1 MTPTEAAKLLDL
13 PPDATPE
20 QLEARFLELRRKLED
35 KIAKAPTP
43 GLKAKYRDSLSE
55 ITTAFESLTLA
66 ADTSDLPVLQRAAKV
81 ERVVP
86 NALSGNSPLPA
97 PSSPPPA
104 RKSNRE
110 FLLVAIIA
118 VVVFAAGGWF
128 ILKTRAGSAERANV
142 EAAAKAEAETEKA
155 RQESQ
160 FSALRAAQAEAKI
173 RWETVERELS
183 AAERRLSELKSDQ
196 RNAEKLPATD
206 QAEMKARLA
215 AQTDYVEWLQPQ
227 LARHP
232 ARTLLARLDALLSTK
247 ALAEAATAERELT
260 TGLTTL
266 ETEVAAQRASLLALG
281 KTIRFTSEP
290 AGLNVQGTDA
300 YGRNFSGTTPAAVS
314 LPWGA
319 AQVTVSSPGKG
330 WADTKRT
337 LRIGR
342 DSETEVKASFAL
354 STAQITS
361 TPSGLAYTLT
371 NPAGLSR
378 RGTTPA
384 DLKDVPTGSATL
396 KVSRPAW
403 PDIEQA
409 VEIAAG
415 QPNAFTAEFAPGSLT
430 LTSEPAGA
438 TVLANDKPVGTTP
451 LTLENLLPGE
461 HTYRLK
467 LKGYG
472 TASVSGQVRA
482 KATAQASARLERIA
496 QLEAGKPYRV
506 PELGLELM
514 PIAAGRFT
522 MGSPESEVDRQ
533 SNEKQH
539 QVTLSQPYWLGKYE
553 VTQAEWQ
560 AVMGRTLEQERAA
573 AEQYWAE
580 REAAGGRG
588 LPVESCKAMKEQSR
602 KVYGEGDTH
611 PIYYVSWDAAISFC
625 RKLTARE
632 RAAERLPAGY
642 EYTLP
647 TEAQW
652 EYACRAGTSGPYA
665 GSGGLYDMGWY
676 KDNSDM
682 KTHPVGQKQ
691 ANAWGLYDMHGN
703 VWEWCADWYASYDE
717 GSVRDP
723 AGPTSGTHRVL
734 RGGSF
739 ADSADFC
746 RSACRGGNAPVDR
759 GGSLGFRLA
768 LSSSRGTS
776 Q

>member
-128 ILKTRAGSAERANV
+128 ILKTRAESAERARV
-142 EAAAKAEAETEKA
+142 EAAAKAEADQRATLAKAEAETEKA
-155 RQESQ
+155 RQETQ

-173 RWETVERELS
+173 RWETAERELS

-196 RNAEKLPATD
+196 RNAEKLP
-206 QAEMKARLA
+206 
-215 AQTDYVEWLQPQ
+215 
-227 LARHP
+227 
-232 ARTLLARLDALLSTK
+232 
-247 ALAEAATAERELT
+247 ATAERELT

-384 DLKDVPTGSATL
+384 DLKDVPTGAATL
-396 KVSRPAW
+396 KLARSAW

-415 QPNAFTAEFAPGSLT
+415 QPNAFTAGFAPGSLT
-430 LTSEPAGA
+430 LTTEPTGA
-438 TVLANDKPVGTTP
+438 TVIADGKTLGVTP
-451 LTLENLLPGE
+451 LTLENLIPGPRR
-461 HTYRLK
+461 YSLA
-467 LKGYG
+467 LKGHKS
-472 TASVSGQVRA
+472 AAVSGQVKMRET
-482 KATAQASARLERIA
+482 TALTASLEKWT
-496 QLEAGKPYRV
+496 G
-506 PELGLELM
+506 PEEGTPFQIPDLGLELV
-514 PIAAGRFT
+514 PIAAGTFT
-522 MGSPESEVDRQ
+522 MGSPASESGRDSDEGPQTR
-533 SNEKQH
+533 
-539 QVTLSQPYWLGKYE
+539 VTISRAYWLGKYE
-553 VTQAEWQ
+553 VTQAEWR
-560 AVMGRTLEQERAA
+560 AIMGSTPSFFSGDR
-573 AEQYWAE
+573 
-580 REAAGGRG
+580 
-588 LPVESCKAMKEQSR
+588 LPVEQ
-602 KVYGEGDTH
+602 
-611 PIYYVSWDAAISFC
+611 VSYDDALAFC
-625 RKLTARE
+625 RKLTERE
-632 RAAERLPAGY
+632 RAEGRLPEGY
-642 EYTLP
+642 AYTLP
-647 TEAQW
+647 TEAEW
-652 EYACRAGTSGPYA
+652 EYACRAGTTGDYA
-665 GSGGLYDMGWY
+665 GSLSNMAWY
-676 KDNSDM
+676 RDNSGM
-682 KTHPVGQKQ
+682 TTHAVGQKQ

-703 VWEWCADWYASYDE
+703 VWEWCADRYAPALPG
-717 GSVRDP
+717 GSVSDP
-723 AGPTSGTHRVL
+723 AGASSGTR
-734 RGGSF
+734 R
-739 ADSADFC
+739 
-746 RSACRGGNAPVDR
+746 VDR
-759 GGSLGFRLA
+759 GGCFAGAAVICRSANRGNDAPGSRGGILGFRLA